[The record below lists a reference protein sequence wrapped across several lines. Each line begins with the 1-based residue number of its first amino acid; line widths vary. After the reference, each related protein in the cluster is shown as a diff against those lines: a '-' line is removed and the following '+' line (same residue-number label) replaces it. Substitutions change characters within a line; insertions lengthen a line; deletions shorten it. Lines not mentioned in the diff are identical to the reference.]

1 MFSTFSST
9 QTHTPGAP
17 PNSNLTRKSNTSRL
31 TTNSTLAR
39 NESGS
44 RKTERSLSN
53 HSQFSRKSYGSG
65 LNYAGEIIP
74 KFGED
79 VESTLVP
86 RTHRR
91 NLINSV
97 QKFFSVAGTE
107 NVGLN
112 KNPRKKTRKNKSMV
126 SLKLTTVLWFGNWVE
141 KSRLKF

>member
-1 MFSTFSST
+1 M
-9 QTHTPGAP
+9 
-17 PNSNLTRKSNTSRL
+17 
-31 TTNSTLAR
+31 
-39 NESGS
+39 S

-79 VESTLVP
+79 IESTLVP

-91 NLINSV
+91 NLISSI

-107 NVGLN
+107 NAGLH
-112 KNPRKKTRKNKSMV
+112 KSSRKTGTRKSKSMV
-126 SLKLTTVLWFGNWVE
+126 STKLTTVVKL
-141 KSRLKF
+141 